1 MIEVGQLEVNY
12 KPIQNIQQ
20 KKKKK
25 KTYTKLDR
33 LVPKICYLFIF

>member
-25 KTYTKLDR
+25 NLYKTGSFG
-33 LVPKICYLFIF
+33 P